1 MKSANAKTDKAVRE
15 AGATGEYDG
24 TGAGNEGETDYK
36 KQVNAAREKGR
47 EEHDHRYLLPGSS
60 EHVECG
66 CYLQGKH
73 NTYNGIAG
81 PQQLWSSGS
90 KGSVTEWDGIEQKK
104 RDRHRTGSKYTT
116 IIGLSMVVILLV
128 GCLRRGLFN
137 AADMYPVI
145 GMTGVIVALSLVMYS
160 RGARMPEQ
168 AEPGF
173 VRSKS
178 MHLRRAGLLLVAFPA
193 AMMLCYAVHV
203 WAGSASTQGSMHEM
217 LRWSLLAMFALLAAL
232 LAVSPGGVRW
242 LACGWQLA
250 GGVLV
255 LSGLLAVCG
264 VLPLPYGVMRTADP
278 EISSAG
284 ARLGGLLQYPN
295 AYGAIVGM
303 YALERLTAAAG
314 VGAGGA
320 GPAPPRGWAVLPL
333 MPAQAALLLSESRG
347 ALLATGCAAVAAFAL
362 RRRGARV
369 PLLLAVA
376 APLACAAWL
385 YRQLAAAQ
393 LAPAPVPGL
402 LAVAG
407 PWAAALL
414 GTLLLCRLWHSGARK
429 CRAAAMAALVLACIA
444 AALMAAASTADRFA
458 AGVGTGTSRLRM
470 WRDALRLWNEA
481 AWLGHGGDTWRT
493 MFRAIQSSPY
503 VGGEVHSGL
512 LDLALDTGLLGIALL
527 AGWMLLTLRSIRCF
541 APRLLPPVLVFVL
554 HGAVDFD
561 WSFALAWMLVTWL
574 AAWAAAL
581 KAEAD
586 FMSPPPFTKHN
597 STEASPVS
605 AADRI
610 QVSAYG
616 GAVDATVLKPV
627 NQPYSSLRGSS
638 WSPKRST
645 APAFVYVDVCVRAC
659 SCIYTCIYTAFSHR
673 ISGESKRYALLL
685 LLACWLGGTVCM
697 TALHTWAELE
707 YRQAREEWV
716 SKETRYEHLR
726 AAYRLNPARTDV
738 AIALARTLPHQAA
751 AAVLLNGLSYAPHNF
766 ELYSELGRLA
776 FLAGNGYQAGQYWT
790 EAIALNRYDHQTQSA
805 ALYWMEQTAVREVRQ
820 GRIEQAG
827 QTAAIGVQIYD
838 RYQKLAVQVKAEHMR
853 NDRRFLLQASAVT
866 TGENLR
872 RMAAGSF
879 GRLLDLA
886 NKLK

>member
-1 MKSANAKTDKAVRE
+1 MKSVNVKIDKAVRE
-15 AGATGEYDG
+15 AGATGDYDG
-24 TGAGNEGETDYK
+24 TGAGNEAETDYK

-60 EHVECG
+60 EHAEYG

-73 NTYNGIAG
+73 NTYNGTAG
-81 PQQLWSSGS
+81 PQQLWSSSS
-90 KGSVTEWDGIEQKK
+90 KGPVTEWAGIEQKK
-104 RDRHRTGSKYTT
+104 RDWHRTGSKYTT
-116 IIGLSMVVILLV
+116 IIGLSMVVILLA

-145 GMTGVIVALSLVMYS
+145 VMTGVIVALSLVMYS

-173 VRSKS
+173 VRSES
-178 MHLRRAGLLLVAFPA
+178 MHLCRAGLLLVAFPS
-193 AMMLCYAVHV
+193 AMMLCYAAHV

-217 LRWSLLAMFALLAAL
+217 LRWSLLAMFALLAAM

-303 YALERLTAAAG
+303 YALERLTAATGVLAG
-314 VGAGGA
+314 RAV
-320 GPAPPRGWAVLPL
+320 PARRLFAAVLPL
-333 MPAQAALLLSESRG
+333 MPAHAALLLSESRG
-347 ALLATGCAAVAAFAL
+347 ALLATGCAAVAAFAQQ
-362 RRRGARV
+362 RRGARV
-369 PLLLAVA
+369 PLLLALA

-407 PWAAALL
+407 AWAAALL

-429 CRAAAMAALVLACIA
+429 GRAAAMAALVLECIA

-458 AGVGTGTSRLRM
+458 AGVGTGTSRLQM
-470 WRDALRLWNEA
+470 WLDALQLWSEA
-481 AWLGHGGDTWRT
+481 AWLGRGGDTWRT

-527 AGWMLLTLRSIRCF
+527 AGWMLLTLRSIRRF

-561 WSFALAWMLVTWL
+561 WSFAFAWMLVIWL

-586 FMSPPPFTKHN
+586 FMSPQPFTKHN

-605 AADRI
+605 AANLI

-616 GAVDATVLKPV
+616 AAGYAPALKRVSQLYPSRR
-627 NQPYSSLRGSS
+627 YSSR
-638 WSPKRST
+638 SPERSI
-645 APAFVYVDVCVRAC
+645 APGFTCIDVCSHAC
-659 SCIYTCIYTAFSHR
+659 SYIYTCIHTAFSHR
-673 ISGESKRYALLL
+673 KSGQSKRYALLL

-726 AAYRLNPARTDV
+726 AAYRLDPARTDV
-738 AIALARTLPHQAA
+738 AIALARTLSYQAA
-751 AAVLLNGLSYAPHNF
+751 TAVLLKSLSYAPHDF
-766 ELYSELGRLA
+766 QLYSELGRLA
-776 FLAGNGYQAGQYWT
+776 ALTGNGYQAGHYWT
-790 EAIALNRYDHQTQSA
+790 KSIALNRYDYQTQSA
-805 ALYWMEQTAVREVRQ
+805 ALYWMEQTAAREVRQ
-820 GRIEQAG
+820 GRTEQAR

-838 RYQKLAVQVKAEHMR
+838 RYQKLAVQVNAEHMR

-879 GRLLDLA
+879 GRPLDLA